1 MAFRGA
7 VVDLDGTV
15 YLGSEPVPGAAD
27 AVVDLRERGLD
38 LAFVTNNPTRSRE
51 EYVDHLAGM
60 GIEATPSEVV
70 SAGTTTA
77 RFLAERHDGDA
88 VLIIGSDSLRRQL
101 RAAGVELTDDPA
113 AAAVVVTSH
122 DHEFDYDD
130 MTDGLRALDHAEAFY
145 GTDPD
150 LIYPGAGGRPY
161 PGTGAITRAVA
172 GVAEREPDL
181 VLGKPSGPTIETV
194 LETVGHPPEE
204 CLVVGDGL
212 DTDIVTGE
220 RAGMTTVLVRSGR
233 SSPADVPDAAVE
245 PDFVIDSI
253 ADLDDVLDAVRG

>member
-1 MAFRGA
+1 MQFRGV

-27 AVVDLRERGLD
+27 AVARLRERGLD
-38 LAFVTNNPTRSRE
+38 LLFVSNNPTRSRE
-51 EYVDHLAGM
+51 EYVDHLAEM
-60 GIEATPSEVV
+60 GIEATPSEIV

-77 RFLAERHDGDA
+77 RFLAERHDGDR
-88 VLIIGSDSLRRQL
+88 VLLIGSDGLRRQL

-113 AAAVVVTSH
+113 AADVVVTSH

-130 MTDGLRALDHAEAFY
+130 MTDGLWALEHAEAFY

-161 PGTGAITRAVA
+161 PGSGAITRAVA

-181 VLGKPSGPTIETV
+181 VLGKPSGPTIETI
-194 LETVGHPPEE
+194 LETIGHPPEA

-212 DTDIVTGE
+212 DTDVATGE

-233 SSPADVPDAAVE
+233 TSPTDLADASVDPDH
-245 PDFVIDSI
+245 VIDSI
-253 ADLDDVLDAVRG
+253 AELGRLLPE